1 MDPLDNP
8 TFSTYKSAKRPSAA
22 SAALS
27 SQVQMSSSNSP
38 NHITKNMITE
48 SDGTLVAS
56 ATQLKNV
63 GESYRL
69 CYLKIKTRSSKI
81 LVKYDVL
88 FMFFTW
94 PVSHHTL
101 RMYTYYL
108 SCQLESL
115 YEKDLKS
122 VFIDSPNELQNALG

>member
-1 MDPLDNP
+1 
-8 TFSTYKSAKRPSAA
+8 
-22 SAALS
+22 
-27 SQVQMSSSNSP
+27 
-38 NHITKNMITE
+38 MITE
-48 SDGTLVAS
+48 SHGTLVAS

-101 RMYTYYL
+101 LMHTYYL